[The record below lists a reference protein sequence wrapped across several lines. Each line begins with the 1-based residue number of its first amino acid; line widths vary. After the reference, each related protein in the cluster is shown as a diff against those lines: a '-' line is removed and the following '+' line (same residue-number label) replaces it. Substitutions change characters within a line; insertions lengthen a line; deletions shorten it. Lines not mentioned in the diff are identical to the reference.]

1 MDQIIKK
8 YLLFLQYERGLST
21 ETIKAYSS
29 DLSKYSKY
37 LFECYN
43 ISSPN
48 QIFMKHIKSFLS
60 NYLKY
65 YKPKD
70 KKIKDCNEKLYSGTT
85 VSRYFSSIRG
95 FHKYLLSE
103 KITSKDP
110 SVYLDKPKANK
121 KLPYV
126 LNYSEVL
133 KIINSVNIVSN
144 LGLRDKSILYLLYS
158 SGLRVSELLNL
169 KLTNLMM
176 DEHFIRVIGKG
187 NKERYVPVSLVALD
201 TIKSYIENIRPE
213 LSRKKESLGYLF
225 LNYRGDKLSRMG
237 IWKIVANYSKVLNL
251 SNKITPHTFR
261 HSFATHL
268 LEGGADLRVVQEML
282 GHSDISTT
290 QIYTHLNKSKLK
302 ETYDKFHPRS

>member
-37 LFECYN
+37 LFESYN

-70 KKIKDCNEKLYSGTT
+70 KKIKGCTEKVYSGTT

-126 LNYSEVL
+126 LNYTEVL

-237 IWKIVANYSKVLNL
+237 IWKIVTNYSKVLNL

>member
-187 NKERYVPVSLVALD
+187 KKERYVPVSSVALD

>member
-1 MDQIIKK
+1 MNQIIKK
-8 YLLFLQYERGLST
+8 YLLFLQYERGLSS

-37 LFECYN
+37 LFECYD
-43 ISSPN
+43 ISNPN

-60 NYLKY
+60 NYLRY
-65 YKPKD
+65 YKPKSIKIIDSID
-70 KKIKDCNEKLYSGTT
+70 KEYCGATI
-85 VSRYFSSIRG
+85 SRYFSSIRG

-110 SVYLDKPKANK
+110 SVYLDKPKTNK

-126 LNYSEVL
+126 LTYSEIL
-133 KIINSVNIVSN
+133 KIINSVNIDSN
-144 LGLRDKSILYLLYS
+144 LGFRDKSILYLLYS

-169 KLTNLMM
+169 KLTNLMK
-176 DEHFIRVIGKG
+176 DEHFVRVIGKG
-187 NKERYVPVSLVALD
+187 NKERYVPISPVALD
-201 TIKSYIENIRPE
+201 AIKSYIENTRPE
-213 LSRKKESLGYLF
+213 LSRKKESHGYLF

-237 IWKIVANYSKVLNL
+237 IWKIVTNYSKALNL
-251 SNKITPHTFR
+251 SDKITPHTFR

>member
-110 SVYLDKPKANK
+110 SVYLDKPKAN
-121 KLPYV
+121 
-126 LNYSEVL
+126 E
-133 KIINSVNIVSN
+133 IVS
-144 LGLRDKSILYLLYS
+144 
-158 SGLRVSELLNL
+158 
-169 KLTNLMM
+169 
-176 DEHFIRVIGKG
+176 
-187 NKERYVPVSLVALD
+187 
-201 TIKSYIENIRPE
+201 
-213 LSRKKESLGYLF
+213 
-225 LNYRGDKLSRMG
+225 
-237 IWKIVANYSKVLNL
+237 IV
-251 SNKITPHTFR
+251 
-261 HSFATHL
+261 
-268 LEGGADLRVVQEML
+268 
-282 GHSDISTT
+282 
-290 QIYTHLNKSKLK
+290 
-302 ETYDKFHPRS
+302 

>member
-48 QIFMKHIKSFLS
+48 EIFMKHIKSFLS

-70 KKIKDCNEKLYSGTT
+70 KKIKGCTEKVYSGTT

-110 SVYLDKPKANK
+110 SVYLDKPKSNK

-237 IWKIVANYSKVLNL
+237 IWKIVTNYSKVLNL

>member
-48 QIFMKHIKSFLS
+48 EIFMKHIKSFLS

-70 KKIKDCNEKLYSGTT
+70 KKIKGCTEKVYSGTT

-110 SVYLDKPKANK
+110 SVYLDKPKSNK

-237 IWKIVANYSKVLNL
+237 IWKIVTNYSKVLNL

-302 ETYDKFHPRS
+302 ETYNKFHPRS